1 MSARHPDDEG
11 SIPEA
16 RGASPGRDPTLAC
29 NLVRRAARKAPP
41 DLSGR
46 LEEEW
51 LADLA
56 ARQNAVARIRFGLG
70 CCWATR
76 VIARDFGVAAAAT
89 AGPASGQRLL
99 IATGGDVFSR
109 FSRRTTALIAIV
121 CLHAAVF
128 YLYMNDFV
136 HSAPASQAGPLTT
149 DFIKQP
155 ARQHLPIRIAPPTL
169 TPTAIPEVPTPDIR
183 FNLPVDPATISVAQ
197 SPRPG
202 VVPVAAAKPVRL
214 VAGGPGAGFP
224 DTGDYYPAAAR
235 RMNESGT
242 TAVRV
247 CVDPL
252 GRLTANPTVFQSSGT
267 ASIDQG
273 ALSLA
278 RAGSGHYRPTMEN
291 GQPVSACYAF
301 RIRFQ
306 LDDQ

>member
-1 MSARHPDDEG
+1 MSARHHDDEG

-16 RGASPGRDPTLAC
+16 PDAAPAWDQTLAC
-29 NLVRRAARKAPP
+29 KLVRRAARKAPP
-41 DLSGR
+41 GLRGR

-56 ARQNAVARIRFGLG
+56 ARESATARIRFGLG

-76 VIARDFGVAAAAT
+76 VIARDFGVAIEAT
-89 AGPASGQRLL
+89 AGSASGQRLL
-99 IATGGDVFSR
+99 VAAGGDVFSR

-121 CLHAAVF
+121 CLHAAIF

-136 HSAPASQAGPLTT
+136 RSAPVSQPGPFVG
-149 DFIKQP
+149 DVIKQP
-155 ARQHLPIRIAPPTL
+155 ARQYLPTPIAQPRL
-169 TPTAIPEVPTPDIR
+169 APTALPEVPTPEIP
-183 FNLPVDPATISVAQ
+183 NLSVDPATITVAH
-197 SPRPG
+197 PPEPAA
-202 VVPVAAAKPVRL
+202 VVLVAPKRVDL

-224 DTGDYYPAAAR
+224 NTGDYYPAMAR
-235 RMNESGT
+235 RLGESGI

-252 GRLTANPTVFQSSGT
+252 GRLTADPTIFQSSGVT
-267 ASIDQG
+267 RIDQG
-273 ALSLA
+273 ALNLA
-278 RAGSGHYRPTMEN
+278 RAGSGHYRPTTEN
-291 GQPVSACYAF
+291 GQAVSACYAF

>member
-1 MSARHPDDEG
+1 MSAPHSDDEG
-11 SIPEA
+11 SPEA
-16 RGASPGRDPTLAC
+16 DGALPAWSETLAR

-41 DLSGR
+41 GLTAR

-56 ARQNAVARIRFGLG
+56 ARHDAITRIRFGLG

-89 AGPASGQRLL
+89 AGSASGQRLL
-99 IATGGDVFSR
+99 VATAGHDFAR
-109 FSRRTTALIAIV
+109 LSRRTTALIAIV
-121 CLHAAVF
+121 CLHAVIF
-128 YLYMNDFV
+128 YFYVNDFARSV
-136 HSAPASQAGPLTT
+136 PASQAGPFTT

-155 ARQHLPIRIAPPTL
+155 ARQRLPTPIAPPRL
-169 TPTAIPEVPTPDIR
+169 APTAIPEVPTPDIR
-183 FNLPVDPATISVAQ
+183 LNLPVDPATITVAH
-197 SPRPG
+197 SPEPG
-202 VVPVAAAKPVRL
+202 GVPVAAPKPADL

-224 DTGDYYPAAAR
+224 NTGDFYPPAAIR
-235 RMNESGT
+235 LGESGT
-242 TAVRV
+242 TSVRV

-252 GRLTANPTVFQSSGT
+252 GRLTADPTVFQSSGT

-273 ALSLA
+273 ALNLA
-278 RAGSGHYRPTMEN
+278 RAGSGHYRPTTAN